1 MANLGNWRHLCIDM
15 QRIFA
20 EQTPRH
26 VGWMDAVL
34 PQVEELA
41 DDFRIR
47 QSSRVSFRKWG
58 EDMPG
63 AWQEY
68 YRKWWMLTRRHM
80 PAEMAD
86 LVQPLARLV
95 PPARTFDK
103 RTYFPWIEGGISVWR
118 LTTWRWRA
126 KALTVE
132 RRDDHVAGPHCDPQF
147 ATRSRIPHKLPRRL
161 S

>member
-1 MANLGNWRHLCIDM
+1 
-15 QRIFA
+15 
-20 EQTPRH
+20 
-26 VGWMDAVL
+26 
-34 PQVEELA
+34 
-41 DDFRIR
+41 
-47 QSSRVSFRKWG
+47 
-58 EDMPG
+58 MPG

-68 YRKWWMLTRRHM
+68 YRKWWMLTCRHM

-118 LTTWRWRA
+118 STTWRWRA

-132 RRDDHVAGPHCDPQF
+132 RRDDHVAGPHWWLAQSTAVF
-147 ATRSRIPHKLPRRL
+147 AVTRSLPRAVAYL
-161 S
+161 TNCLGGSPEFGA